1 MNLKF
6 VGTRLRTLKL
16 GIATLALAVT
26 TLSAYAQQEEHSN
39 PNVRLG
45 QKALLDGDF
54 KSAASHLEKALPAE
68 NKDPD
73 VLYLLGYSQFHTG
86 EYTKAAASFS
96 KVIALD
102 SKNANAYYYKAK
114 ANNNLAI
121 AKESKLSLTQKEQL
135 LTSSIDDY
143 TKAISVNANDA
154 KLYQNRAISYRDLGI
169 LKGTSGA
176 ANYNKAVATDA
187 YNKAIVDYE
196 KVLTYDAARKDIQTE
211 VKKAKV
217 YRDNL
222 K

>member
-121 AKESKLSLTQKEQL
+121 AKESKLSLAQKEQL
-135 LTSSIDDY
+135 LASSIDDY